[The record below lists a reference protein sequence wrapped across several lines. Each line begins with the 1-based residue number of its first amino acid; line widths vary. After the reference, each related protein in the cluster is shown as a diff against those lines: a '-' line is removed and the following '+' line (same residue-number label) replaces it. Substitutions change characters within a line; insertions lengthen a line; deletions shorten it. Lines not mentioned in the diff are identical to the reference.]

1 MADTV
6 GWLEDESAG
15 LQLYLAKFL
24 ARVAAEASQG
34 RLEWERPNGV
44 WQLLQAMVRVQL
56 PQEGH
61 AG

>member
-1 MADTV
+1 MSDNV

-24 ARVAAEASQG
+24 AKVPAEASHG
-34 RLEWERPNGV
+34 RPEWERRNGV
-44 WQLLQAMVRVQL
+44 WQLLQAMVRLQL
-56 PQEGH
+56 PQEWR